1 MRISVEPESLR
12 TLSRQL
18 QYSSEEYL
26 AITRTLDQA
35 MNSLVWETSLKAAVI
50 DEWQSARSLGEHLGA
65 LLAQLGKHLQSKADQ
80 FQETDHQ
87 YHTILEHA
95 MINTVSPTALFAAS
109 GMDSRAILPEYGNNP
124 TVISN
129 PSSAAAAVGMTIGDN
144 GDSAKQA
151 ALAGQSWTFTDPS
164 TFGIAN

>member
-18 QYSSEEYL
+18 QHSGEEYL

-35 MNSLVWETSLKAAVI
+35 MNSLVWDTSLKAAVI

-87 YHTILEHA
+87 YQTILEHV
-95 MINTVSPTALFAAS
+95 MTNTASPTALFAAS
-109 GMDSRAILPEYGNNP
+109 GMESRAILPEHGNRYS
-124 TVISN
+124 VISN
-129 PSSAAAAVGMTIGDN
+129 PSSAAAAVGMTSGDH

-151 ALAGQSWTFTDPS
+151 ALAGQSFTFTDPS
-164 TFGIAN
+164 SYVAAN